1 MIANQISKCV
11 TKVACILMESIA
23 TAFRFSLWWKGHKLQ
38 MSVSMSDVSVKRCD
52 INWFHLQLCSKQ
64 PAHLG
69 HMLAVAVDVVVCLV
83 PAVFPLAGADGRR
96 ACPVVADGRG
106 Q

>member
-1 MIANQISKCV
+1 MP
-11 TKVACILMESIA
+11 
-23 TAFRFSLWWKGHKLQ
+23 
-38 MSVSMSDVSVKRCD
+38 VSMSDVPIKRWD
-52 INWFHLQLCSKQ
+52 INWFHLQLYGKQ

-69 HMLAVAVDVVVCLV
+69 PMLAVAVDVVVRLV

-96 ACPVVADGRG
+96 ARPVTADCRG

>member
-1 MIANQISKCV
+1 
-11 TKVACILMESIA
+11 
-23 TAFRFSLWWKGHKLQ
+23 
-38 MSVSMSDVSVKRCD
+38 MSVSMSDASIKRCD
-52 INWFHLQLCSKQ
+52 INWFHLQLCGKQ
-64 PAHLG
+64 SAHLG

-96 ACPVVADGRG
+96 ARPVTADCRG